1 MTLRPLTRLW
11 TSGPTPSTFRHELQ
25 VQPDVH
31 GPYEAPKTAADVA
44 DASDAGVGIP
54 DVMEAGN
61 FTQKLVQTSP
71 VPRPTSWGALAASG
85 GYRSF
90 RKWSNPA

>member
-1 MTLRPLTRLW
+1 MTLRPWTRLW

-44 DASDAGVGIP
+44 DASDAGVGVP
-54 DVMEAGN
+54 DV
-61 FTQKLVQTSP
+61 L
-71 VPRPTSWGALAASG
+71 
-85 GYRSF
+85 
-90 RKWSNPA
+90 